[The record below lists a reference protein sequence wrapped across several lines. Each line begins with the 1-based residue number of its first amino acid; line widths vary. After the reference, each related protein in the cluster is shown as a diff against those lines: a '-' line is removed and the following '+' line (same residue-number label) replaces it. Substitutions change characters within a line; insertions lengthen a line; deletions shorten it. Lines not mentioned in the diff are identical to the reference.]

1 MYKLLQSFAG
11 RTIFWMIPLYIGV
24 WLFSSCANII
34 PPGGGLR
41 DTLPPRLIMAIPKDS
56 ALNVK
61 PKLITLSFDEYVT
74 AMDIPQN
81 LVVNP
86 YLENAPLVDF
96 KLRNITIKLKDSLR
110 DNTTY
115 SFRFGEAIRDVNE
128 GNIARNLTYTFATG
142 RTLDSLGY
150 SGKVMLAENGKIDS
164 TLIVVLHRNLS
175 DTAIFKLK
183 PPYYAKLDGKGAF
196 SFSFLPRDTFQVFV
210 VKSTFTKKYDDSTD
224 LFAFLPQPIYTGN
237 TKKDTLFAYRA
248 KEPAIKTA
256 SALQVK
262 TSASAAKDEK
272 RIRFTTNLE
281 NGRQDLLQPLQL
293 RFGKR
298 ITRLDTAG
306 IQVCDTLFQP
316 IAKDSIRLDTSGKM
330 VTISYP
336 VKENQS
342 IRIILNKDA
351 ITDSAGATLVKS
363 DTLKITSKKEE
374 EYGSV
379 RLRFINLDFQRKP
392 VLQIYQSDKWVGSY
406 PLTSAEWRKP
416 LFYPGNFEMRILY
429 DTNGN
434 GIWDPGQYPGNRKLP
449 EVVYLIPKEL
459 SIRANWDN
467 ELTIQL

>member
-1 MYKLLQSFAG
+1 MNKLIQSLVG
-11 RTIFWMIPLYIGV
+11 GVMVVMISLFIGV
-24 WLFSSCANII
+24 GFFSSCANII

-41 DTLPPRLIMAIPKDS
+41 DTLPPRLIMAVPKDS

-86 YLENAPLVDF
+86 YLENAPLVDY
-96 KLRNITIKLKDSLR
+96 KLRNITIKLKDTLR

-128 GNIARNLTYTFATG
+128 GNIARNLTYTFSTG
-142 RTLDSLGY
+142 KTLDSLRY
-150 SGKVMLAENGKIDS
+150 RGKVMLAQNGKIDS

-183 PPYYAKLDGKGAF
+183 PPYYAKLDGKGEF
-196 SFSFLPRDTFQVFV
+196 SFSFLPSDSFQVFV

-237 TKKDTLFAYRA
+237 TKKDTLYAYQA
-248 KEPAIKTA
+248 KEPVIKT
-256 SALQVK
+256 SGTLPVK
-262 TSASAAKDEK
+262 SSTSTTKEDK

-281 NGRQDLLQPLQL
+281 NGKQDLLQPLQL
-293 RFGKR
+293 RFAKK
-298 ITRLDTAG
+298 IARLDTNG
-306 IQVCDTLFQP
+306 IQVCDTLFKP
-316 IAKDSIRLDTSGKM
+316 IQGVNIRLDTSGKT
-330 VTISYP
+330 VVVSYP
-336 VKENQS
+336 TKQNQS
-342 IRIILNKDA
+342 FRIILNKESV
-351 ITDSAGATLVKS
+351 TDSAGATFVKS
-363 DTLKITSKKEE
+363 DTVKITTKKEE

-379 RLRFINLDFQRKP
+379 RLRFSNLDFQRKP
-392 VLQIYQSDKWVGSY
+392 VLQIFQNDKFVGSY
-406 PLTSAEWRKP
+406 PLTSLEWRQP
-416 LFYPGNFEMRILY
+416 LYYPGNFEMRILY

-467 ELTIQL
+467 ELMIQL